1 MGTVKIPIYIY
12 TLRMSF
18 LSLVCS
24 FCVPF
29 LFFHKIK
36 KTETPVFTSI
46 QVYKKAG
53 DERIEL
59 PPKVLETPIIPFDQS
74 PTLFTLYIQ
83 NFIQISD
90 FLSSLIPTYSLIRML
105 HRKTLARFRFATS
118 RYVLLRKTLHE
129 HSTISADE
137 SARCFH
143 VHSSSFSAFSR
154 LSPRPISNSQ
164 LHVLPH
170 FHRCP
175 IYLVVFKG
183 SYSRRRD
190 ISS

>member
-36 KTETPVFTSI
+36 KDRNTCIYKHSSLL
-46 QVYKKAG
+46 KKAG

-74 PTLFTLYIQ
+74 PTL
-83 NFIQISD
+83 
-90 FLSSLIPTYSLIRML
+90 
-105 HRKTLARFRFATS
+105 
-118 RYVLLRKTLHE
+118 
-129 HSTISADE
+129 
-137 SARCFH
+137 
-143 VHSSSFSAFSR
+143 
-154 LSPRPISNSQ
+154 
-164 LHVLPH
+164 
-170 FHRCP
+170 
-175 IYLVVFKG
+175 
-183 SYSRRRD
+183 
-190 ISS
+190 

>member
-83 NFIQISD
+83 NFIQIIR
-90 FLSSLIPTYSLIRML
+90 LSKFFKSNILAYSYATSKDSRSISLRFISLC
-105 HRKTLARFRFATS
+105 FATQN
-118 RYVLLRKTLHE
+118 
-129 HSTISADE
+129 
-137 SARCFH
+137 
-143 VHSSSFSAFSR
+143 SS
-154 LSPRPISNSQ
+154 
-164 LHVLPH
+164 
-170 FHRCP
+170 
-175 IYLVVFKG
+175 
-183 SYSRRRD
+183 
-190 ISS
+190 

>member
-36 KTETPVFTSI
+36 KDRNTCIYKHSSLLKKQGMRESNSHQRFWRPLSYHLTNPLHYLLYTFKTS
-46 QVYKKAG
+46 Y
-53 DERIEL
+53 RL
-59 PPKVLETPIIPFDQS
+59 L
-74 PTLFTLYIQ
+74 
-83 NFIQISD
+83 D
-90 FLSSLIPTYSLIRML
+90 FLNSLNPTYSLIRML
-105 HRKTLARFRFATS
+105 HRKTLARFRFASS

-143 VHSSSFSAFSR
+143 VHSSSFSAF
-154 LSPRPISNSQ
+154 L
-164 LHVLPH
+164 
-170 FHRCP
+170 
-175 IYLVVFKG
+175 
-183 SYSRRRD
+183 D
-190 ISS
+190 